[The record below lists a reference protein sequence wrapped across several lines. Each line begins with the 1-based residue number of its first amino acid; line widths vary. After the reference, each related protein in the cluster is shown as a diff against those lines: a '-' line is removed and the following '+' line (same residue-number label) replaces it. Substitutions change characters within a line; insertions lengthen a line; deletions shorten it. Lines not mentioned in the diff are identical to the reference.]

1 MSFGTLAIK
10 TLLADRGKFAAAL
23 VGVIFSVVLVN
34 IQGGLFLG
42 LIRKAGMLVD
52 NSQADIWVGHKHM
65 HNVDFPRDIPRRWLH
80 RVRGVAGVQ
89 EAQPY
94 LVGFTDMTLPSGNF
108 EGVVVVGVPPGSS
121 FGRPWNMHA
130 GTLPFD
136 RPFAIVV
143 DICEREKLEDIKI
156 GDVREI
162 GGRRARVVGETD
174 GILGFLVN
182 PYIFT
187 SYDEAL
193 RFLGKDPRSCSYFL
207 VKVAPGEVPEQVCQ
221 RIMEQVPE
229 VDALPASRYSQISQ
243 NYWLTRT
250 GIGLS
255 FGAATLMG
263 LLVGLVMVAQTLYAS
278 VIDRVSE
285 FAALKAMGAADRQ
298 IFWLLGIQ
306 AVFMALVGS
315 LLGLAAVTA
324 IQWVGSTPR
333 ASIEI
338 PLWLSAGSFV
348 LVLVICLLAALLP
361 YERVR
366 RIDPLSVLQG
376 A

>member
-65 HNVDFPRDIPRRWLH
+65 HNVDFPRDVPRRWLH
-80 RVRGVAGVQ
+80 RIRGVAGVQ
-89 EAQPY
+89 EAEPY
-94 LVGFTDMTLPSGNF
+94 LVGFSDMTLPSGNF
-108 EGVVVVGVPPGSS
+108 ENVVVVGVPRESS
-121 FGRPWNMHA
+121 LGRPWNLHA
-130 GTLPFD
+130 GDLPFD
-136 RPFAIVV
+136 RPYAIVV
-143 DICEREKLEDIKI
+143 DLCDQEKLEGIKI
-156 GDVREI
+156 GDLREI

-174 GILGFLVN
+174 GVLSFLVA
-182 PYIFT
+182 PYVFT
-187 SYDEAL
+187 NYDDAL
-193 RFLGKDPRSCSYFL
+193 KFLAKDPRSCSYFL
-207 VKVAPGEVPEQVCQ
+207 VKVLPGEEPEQVCQ
-221 RIMEQVPE
+221 SIMQNIPE
-229 VDALPASRYSQISQ
+229 LDALPAPRYSWISQ
-243 NYWLTRT
+243 HFWLTRT

-263 LLVGLVMVAQTLYAS
+263 LMVGLVMVAQTLYAS

-285 FAALKAMGAADRQ
+285 FAALKAMGAADGQ
-298 IFWLLGIQ
+298 IFWLLGVQ
-306 AVFMALVGS
+306 AVFMAIVGS
-315 LLGLAAVTA
+315 MIGLGVVAVLQRVA
-324 IQWVGSTPR
+324 STPR

-348 LVLVICLLAALLP
+348 LVLVICVLAALLP

-366 RIDPLSVLQG
+366 KIDPLSVLQG